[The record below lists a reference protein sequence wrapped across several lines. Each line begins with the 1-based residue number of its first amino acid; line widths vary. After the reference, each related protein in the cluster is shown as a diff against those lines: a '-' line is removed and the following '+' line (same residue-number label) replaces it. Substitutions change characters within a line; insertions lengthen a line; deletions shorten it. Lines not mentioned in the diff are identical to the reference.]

1 MKKVIIGMLAGV
13 VGFGAFAVW
22 SGGVSINW
30 PWKVIPDFNDVAVAL
45 TIPNEVRI
53 VKIEPISLDCRARV
67 HAEVPLEGK
76 REHKLLGQVY
86 RTDSIEMDAIGDVD
100 TCVDGTS
107 AQVVHR
113 RDGSTEVVIPGE
125 SIVFV
130 RPRVNTVLSADS
142 VAVDKGG
149 VGKLTD
155 VFPWVSDDLG
165 LTPLA
170 YAYAQNVIG
179 SSQCM
184 QAAYEVTEEV
194 LIDAYRLQFIGQGA
208 DAATLVV
215 RIEGEPIFVDPLPVN
230 LGDVTMDLSGEA
242 ITCVVSDE
250 AFGGLQDDQ

>member
-1 MKKVIIGMLAGV
+1 MKKVLIGILTGAI
-13 VGFGAFAVW
+13 GFGAFALW
-22 SGGVSINW
+22 SGGVSIDW
-30 PWKVIPDFNDVAVAL
+30 PWKVIPDFNDVSVAL
-45 TIPNEVRI
+45 EIPNEVRI
-53 VKIEPISLDCRARV
+53 VDIEQISLDCRARI
-67 HAEVPLEGK
+67 HAEVPLEGT
-76 REHKLLGQVY
+76 RDHRLLGRVY
-86 RTDSIEMDAIGDVD
+86 RTDSIEMEAVGDVD

-142 VAVDKGG
+142 VSVEKGTF
-149 VGKLTD
+149 GKLTD

-165 LTPLA
+165 LTPVA

-194 LIDAYRLQFIGQGA
+194 LIDAYRVQFIGQGA
-208 DAATLVV
+208 DPETLVV
-215 RIEGEPIFVDPLPVN
+215 RIEGEPVFVDPLPIN
-230 LGDVTMDLSGEA
+230 MGDVTMGLSDET
-242 ITCVVSDE
+242 ITCIVSDE
-250 AFGGLQDDQ
+250 AFGGIEESQ